1 MAIITDISSEQIF
14 KLDSVTSKVIP
25 KTFGRNEDIV
35 ELHIYDINNNLLYS
49 EDDFTDY
56 TLNEIEDKNTSTPL
70 IATTKEP
77 KIVNP
82 RAKGAGEREY
92 IPGPNGSR
100 EGYYFNTGEQMV
112 WVTAKE
118 SPSVGEKTEESPTFQ
133 IDPIRILNDR
143 SYTAGKYK
151 IKLNIQR
158 NKIFK
163 RGDNLFNIKEISP
176 SRREIR
182 SIIPNIE
189 NNSFDKSINL
199 FISEI
204 ETSSYFKDIILNFGN
219 DLNFIG
225 INVLLNKNPNKHE
238 LLIKLLEPLSSLITT
253 KSTFKVSEL
262 IIDPI
267 TVTVDLGEPE
277 FVNDADVIP
286 LQGPNFKINVRENN
300 SMPSN
305 YKNYNELLNYSVTS
319 SYQHLLNQ
327 LENKEIPQVNY
338 DYIRPISSSTETID
352 VPYHFENFVHFGS
365 AFDRLKNFE
374 YKLGLIELYNRQIGE
389 IESITSTIPQVALN
403 NKETINDKKEKLIK
417 GLDGYEQFLYY
428 ETGSNIFTWPKHTP
442 TNTGSLL
449 RSVTSS
455 EALTWLGSENSN
467 NSYYGGQL
475 LSASLFDFGNE
486 YGLINL
492 VPKHIVDNE
501 DNSFYKTF
509 THMIGHHFDHIWTH
523 IKHTTEINDTHH
535 KRGVSKDLVYFTL
548 KSLGLETFD
557 QFENAN
563 LIEYILGEGTT
574 GSLYYDTPVSQSLV
588 TTSTKSIPKG
598 DITKEIWKRLYHN
611 APYLLKTKGTE
622 RGLRALMSCYGVPST
637 VLNVKEYGGPVKDKT
652 KYKCFSYDKSSLA
665 LHGSSSENGYF
676 LKTAWSSSFTAE
688 RTITNKD
695 DQNAKTVTF
704 RIKPTRSNNQYHLFS
719 LSGSGQNINR
729 TVYDTHLV
737 LTPYVGNDISSSGDS
752 IQYGKLDLY
761 TASALIASTGN
772 FPIYNGDFWNI
783 FMGREVDT
791 SKTYDGFIDNY
802 YKGTLKFGAY
812 QSNHLK
818 SITYHTSSFDIVG
831 INTGI
836 TKFVWGNDNAAAF
849 SEGATFAYFC
859 GIEKNSSTHY
869 SLVNTLTYT
878 GSLQEVRYYFASA
891 STDILNP
898 KTLEIQALDP
908 FIYAG
913 NTTSSAYDELIFRA
927 PLGSNLVCET
937 DQTID
942 SSSSHPN
949 FNIHYIPTAS
959 ISSSISGMKYKEVLE
974 VHHLPTPDTVGIS
987 MTSEKVRMDEGS
999 IDDDILSITR
1009 KSEVSILDRQPQDF
1023 EDLGVF
1029 FSPQTE
1035 INEHIIYNMGAFRL
1049 DDFIGSPLPS
1059 AQTAS
1064 LYTDLKHLRDDYFKR
1079 VPNRFNYWD
1088 YIKTIQYIDHTLFK
1102 LIEQWVP
1109 MKANLKTGLLI
1120 EPHYLERTKFARE
1133 LPVIDDGQTMIS
1145 GSYNTIHA
1153 DVKGEAAD
1161 EIYSFMGP
1169 KYDRIPKSGVQN
1181 RSTVG
1186 GGNVI
1191 TTNNFRKLP
1200 GRTYT
1205 GTTGSLGSRGTN
1217 VDREAH
1223 QLLLD
1228 NNLRR
1233 IEQGTNTIID
1243 VNSYILDEEQQ
1254 AAQAPIKPFDSR
1266 PKAQLVTISFS
1277 GVLVTSNQFNC
1288 KVNGDSIST
1297 ITFASSHSNTM
1308 NLIAT
1313 ELKTFGVIADC
1324 TVNGNDLEIT
1334 GILSNGNSLDNLK
1347 IFITNAT
1354 LTGGA
1359 SQATITITT
1368 TQEAKRSGAPV
1379 KYIPYESSV
1388 LLGNVVKGRK
1398 SNIYFNAIRHTNNTP
1413 FTPFVQTTIITFNT
1427 ALTSGNTFNC
1437 IITDDHPIFPAALAI
1452 SATAFATNHD
1462 TTMALI
1468 AAKFVALT
1476 NTNLP
1481 GPPITG
1487 AGGQSIIDDVTIS
1500 GNTLTLTGPR
1510 PFTVTSAAITGGT
1523 SVTVTST
1530 SIQKGIL
1537 VF

>member
-1 MAIITDISSEQIF
+1 MATITDISSEQIF
-14 KLDSVTSKVIP
+14 KLDSVTSKVIS
-25 KTFGRNEDIV
+25 KTFGRNEDTV
-35 ELHIYDINNNLLYS
+35 ELHIYDLNNNLLYS
-49 EDDFTDY
+49 EDNFTEY
-56 TLNEIEDKNTSTPL
+56 FLNEIEDEIISTPL
-70 IATTKEP
+70 IPTGKEP
-77 KIVNP
+77 PIVNP
-82 RAKGAGEREY
+82 EAKGAGERVY
-92 IPGPNGSR
+92 SPGPNKSTD
-100 EGYYFNTGEQMV
+100 GYWFNTGYQMV
-112 WVTAKE
+112 WVTAVESK
-118 SPSVGEKTEESPTFQ
+118 SPSVGEKPEVSPTFQ
-133 IDPIRILNDR
+133 IDPIAILNDR
-143 SYTAGKYK
+143 SYIAGKYK

-163 RGDNLFNIKEISP
+163 KGDNVFNIKEISP

-182 SIIPNIE
+182 AIIPNIE

-238 LLIKLLEPLSSLITT
+238 LLIKLLEPLSSSITT
-253 KSTFKVSEL
+253 KSTFKISEL

-327 LENKEIPQVNY
+327 LENKEVPQINY
-338 DYIRPISSSTETID
+338 DHIRPVSSSTETID

-374 YKLGLIELYNRQIGE
+374 YKLGLIELYDRQIGE
-389 IESITSTIPQVALN
+389 IESITSIIPQVALN
-403 NKETINDKKEKLIK
+403 NKELINSKKEKLIK

-428 ETGSNIFTWPKHTP
+428 ETGSNIFTWPKHTS

-449 RSVTSS
+449 YSVTSS

-535 KRGVSKDLVYFTL
+535 KKGVSKDLVYFTL

-688 RTITNKD
+688 RTTTAKD

-719 LSGSGQNINR
+719 LSGSGQNLSR
-729 TVYDTHLV
+729 PQYDTHLV
-737 LTPYVGNDISSSGDS
+737 LTPYIGNDISSSGDS

-761 TASALIASTGN
+761 TGSSLLSSTNN

-791 SKTYDGFIDNY
+791 SKTYDGFVDNY
-802 YKGTLKFGAY
+802 YEGTLKFGAY

-818 SITYHTSSFDIVG
+818 SVTYHTSSFNLEGLSSGVARFG
-831 INTGI
+831 
-836 TKFVWGNDNAAAF
+836 WGNDNIAAF

-859 GIEKNSSTHY
+859 GIEKNSSTYY
-869 SLVNTLTYT
+869 SLINTLTYT

-898 KTLEIQALDP
+898 KTLKIQALDP

-959 ISSSISGMKYKEVLE
+959 ISTNISGMKYEEVLE

-999 IDDDILSITR
+999 IDDDILSTTR
-1009 KSEVSILDRQPQDF
+1009 RSEVSVLDRQPQDF

-1169 KYDRIPKSGVQN
+1169 KYDRIPPNGSQN
-1181 RSTVG
+1181 RTTVG
-1186 GGNVI
+1186 GGNVA
-1191 TTNNFRKLP
+1191 TTNNFRKDLS
-1200 GRTYT
+1200 
-1205 GTTGSLGSRGTN
+1205 TGSLE
-1217 VDREAH
+1217 VI
-1223 QLLLD
+1223 
-1228 NNLRR
+1228 NNRSHR
-1233 IEQGTNTIID
+1233 VEQGTNTTID
-1243 VNSYILDEEQQ
+1243 VNSYILDEPQQ
-1254 AAQAPIKPFDSR
+1254 AAQAPINPFDSR
-1266 PKAQLVTISFS
+1266 PKAQLMTISFS
-1277 GVLVTSNQFNC
+1277 GVLVTGNQFSC
-1288 KVNGDSIST
+1288 TVNGDSIST
-1297 ITFASSHSNTM
+1297 ITFASSHNNTM

-1324 TVNGNDLEIT
+1324 IVNGNDLEIT
-1334 GILSNGNSLDNLK
+1334 GILSNGSSLDNLK

-1368 TQEAKRSGAPV
+1368 TQEAKRSGEPV
-1379 KYIPYESSV
+1379 KYKPYTSSEI
-1388 LLGNVVKGRK
+1388 LGNVVKGRK
-1398 SNIYFNAIRHTNNTP
+1398 SSIYYKF
-1413 FTPFVQTTIITFNT
+1413 
-1427 ALTSGNTFNC
+1427 GNYYK
-1437 IITDDHPIFPAALAI
+1437 I
-1452 SATAFATNHD
+1452 
-1462 TTMALI
+1462 
-1468 AAKFVALT
+1468 K
-1476 NTNLP
+1476 
-1481 GPPITG
+1481 
-1487 AGGQSIIDDVTIS
+1487 
-1500 GNTLTLTGPR
+1500 
-1510 PFTVTSAAITGGT
+1510 
-1523 SVTVTST
+1523 
-1530 SIQKGIL
+1530 
-1537 VF
+1537 

>member
-1 MAIITDISSEQIF
+1 
-14 KLDSVTSKVIP
+14 
-25 KTFGRNEDIV
+25 
-35 ELHIYDINNNLLYS
+35 
-49 EDDFTDY
+49 
-56 TLNEIEDKNTSTPL
+56 
-70 IATTKEP
+70 
-77 KIVNP
+77 
-82 RAKGAGEREY
+82 
-92 IPGPNGSR
+92 
-100 EGYYFNTGEQMV
+100 MV
-112 WVTAKE
+112 WVTAVESK
-118 SPSVGEKTEESPTFQ
+118 SPSVGEKTETSPTFQ
-133 IDPIRILNDR
+133 IDPIKILNDR
-143 SYTAGKYK
+143 YYVAGKYK

-163 RGDNLFNIKEISP
+163 KGDNLFNIKEISP

-182 SIIPNIE
+182 SIIPSIE

-238 LLIKLLEPLSSLITT
+238 LLIKLLEPLSSSITT

-277 FVNDADVIP
+277 FVSDVDIIP
-286 LQGPNFKINVRENN
+286 LQGPNFKINVRENS
-300 SMPSN
+300 SMPSD
-305 YKNYNELLNYSVTS
+305 YKNYNELLEHSLTS

-327 LENKEIPQVNY
+327 LENREVPEIVY
-338 DYIRPISSSTETID
+338 DYVRPISSSTETID

-365 AFDRLKNFE
+365 AVDRLKNFK
-374 YKLGLIELYNRQIGE
+374 YKLSLIELYNRQIGE

-403 NKETINDKKEKLIK
+403 NKETINSKKEKLIR

-428 ETGSNIFTWPKHTP
+428 GTGSNNFTWPKFTSA
-442 TNTGSLL
+442 SLPL
-449 RSVTSS
+449 LHSVTSS
-455 EALTWLGSENSN
+455 EALTWLGSENF
-467 NSYYGGQL
+467 NSPYYGGQL
-475 LSASLFDFGNE
+475 LSASQFDFKNE

-523 IKHTTEINDTHH
+523 IKHTTEINETHH
-535 KRGVSKDLVYFTL
+535 TRGVSRDLVYFTL

-563 LIEYILGEGTT
+563 LIEYILGEGST
-574 GSLYYDTPVSQSLV
+574 GSLFYDPQHSHATSSLASETLV
-588 TTSTKSIPKG
+588 TTSTKSVPKG

-652 KYKCFSYDKSSLA
+652 QYKTFSYDKSSLA
-665 LHGSSSENGYF
+665 LHGSSSNNGYF
-676 LKTAWSSSFTAE
+676 LKTAWSSSHTAQFTTTDE
-688 RTITNKD
+688 S

-704 RIKPTRSNNQYHLFS
+704 RIKPVRSNDQYHLFT
-719 LSGSGQNINR
+719 LSGSGQNASR
-729 TVYDTHLV
+729 PAYDTHLV
-737 LTPYVGNDISSSGDS
+737 LTPYRGADISSSGDFE
-752 IQYGKLDLY
+752 QYGKLDVYSGSGLV
-761 TASALIASTGN
+761 ASTSN
-772 FPIYNGDFWNI
+772 FPIYNGKFWNI
-783 FMGREVDT
+783 FMGKETDT
-791 SKTYDGFIDNY
+791 SKVFNQFTDGY
-802 YKGTLKFGAY
+802 YNGTVKFGAY

-818 SITYHTSSFDIVG
+818 NVSYYTSSFDITE
-831 INTGI
+831 NTRR
-836 TKFVWGNDNAAAF
+836 FCWGNDNAVVF

-859 GIEKNSSTHY
+859 GVPQNSNNHY
-869 SLVNTLTYT
+869 DVVDNLTYT

-891 STDILNP
+891 STEILNP
-898 KTLEIQALDP
+898 KILKIQALDP

-913 NTTSSAYDELIFRA
+913 NTTSSAYDEVIFRA

-949 FNIHYIPTAS
+949 LDMHYIPTAS
-959 ISSSISGMKYKEVLE
+959 ISSSVSGVRYKEVLE
-974 VHHLPTPDTVGIS
+974 VHHLPTPDTVGIA
-987 MTSEKVRMDEGS
+987 MTSEKVRLDEGS
-999 IDDDILSITR
+999 IDDDILSIDR
-1009 KSEVSILDRQPQDF
+1009 RSEISVLDRQPQDF

-1049 DDFIGSPLPS
+1049 DDYIGSPLPS

-1064 LYTDLKHLRDDYFKR
+1064 FYSDLKHLRDDYFKR

-1133 LPVIDDGQTMIS
+1133 LPVIDEGQTMVS
-1145 GSYNTIHA
+1145 GSYNTLNVDI
-1153 DVKGEAAD
+1153 KGESAG
-1161 EIYSFMGP
+1161 EVFSFMGP
-1169 KYDRIPKSGVQN
+1169 KYFRIPPGGVQN
-1181 RSTVG
+1181 RTTVG
-1186 GGNVI
+1186 GGNVA
-1191 TTNNFRKLP
+1191 TTNNFRKDLSS
-1200 GRTYT
+1200 
-1205 GTTGSLGSRGTN
+1205 GSLE
-1217 VDREAH
+1217 VK
-1223 QLLLD
+1223 
-1228 NNLRR
+1228 NNKGYRV
-1233 IEQGTNTIID
+1233 EQGTNLTINVTD
-1243 VNSYILDEEQQ
+1243 YILDDPQNI
-1254 AAQAPIKPFDSR
+1254 AQAPIRPYNSR
-1266 PKAQLVTISFS
+1266 PKAQLMTIGFNPAL
-1277 GVLVTSNQFNC
+1277 GGGNVFNC
-1288 KVNGDSIST
+1288 KVNGDSINP
-1297 ITFASSHSNTM
+1297 ITYASSTANTM
-1308 NLIAT
+1308 NLIAA

-1347 IFITNAT
+1347 IFISNAAI
-1354 LTGGA
+1354 TGGSA
-1359 SQATITITT
+1359 VTVTVATS
-1368 TQEAKRSGAPV
+1368 QEAKRSGAPLRY
-1379 KYIPYESSV
+1379 KPYISNV

-1398 SNIYFNAIRHTNNTP
+1398 SSIYRSNIKHTNNTP
-1413 FTPFVQTTIITFNT
+1413 FTPFVQTTQITLSS
-1427 ALTSGNTFNC
+1427 ALSAGQS
-1437 IITDDHPIFPAALAI
+1437 IVLSLIDDHPTLGTIFSALQPFTTDHA
-1452 SATAFATNHD
+1452 
-1462 TTMALI
+1462 TTMAAI
-1468 AAKFVALT
+1468 AATIVAYN
-1476 NTNLP
+1476 NTSLP
-1481 GPPITG
+1481 GPPVTG
-1487 AGGQSIIDDVTIS
+1487 ASGQSIIDDVFIS

-1510 PFTVTSAAITGGT
+1510 PFTALIAIAGPPII
-1523 SVTVTST
+1523 TVTHNT
-1530 SIQKGIL
+1530 IQKGIL
-1537 VF
+1537 VY